1 LAGVSPDTLRHYEL
15 KGLLPKPPRSP
26 NGYRDYP
33 AEATGRVQL
42 VRRAV
47 SLGFTL
53 DEIARILAVRDRGG
67 APCRRVRALG
77 DEKLRALDARLLELS
92 EARDLL
98 RTVLRHWDA
107 LLERSQPGERAGL
120 LDALEPLVAVGT
132 PSPLVPHALR
142 RKRLKHADRS

>member
-1 LAGVSPDTLRHYEL
+1 MDTF
-15 KGLLPKPPRSP
+15 S
-26 NGYRDYP
+26 
-33 AEATGRVQL
+33 ARVRL

-77 DEKLRALDARLLELS
+77 DEKLKALGARLLELS
-92 EARDLL
+92 QSRDLL
-98 RTVLRHWDA
+98 LDVLRHWDA
-107 LLERSQPGERAGL
+107 LLDKAEEGERAGL
-120 LDALEPLVAVGT
+120 LDALEPLVEAGA

-142 RKRLKHADRS
+142 KRPKHSDRS

>member
-1 LAGVSPDTLRHYEL
+1 MSPDTLRHYEL

-33 AEATGRVQL
+33 ADTAKRVRL

-47 SLGFTL
+47 SLGFSL

-77 DEKLRALDARLLELS
+77 EEKLEALESRLLELS
-92 EARDLL
+92 QARDLL
-98 RTVLRHWDA
+98 RSVLRRWDE
-107 LLERSQPGERAGL
+107 LLETAPEGERAGL
-120 LDALEPLVAVGT
+120 LDALEPLVEAGA
-132 PSPLVPHALR
+132 PSPFVPSALR
-142 RKRLKHADRS
+142 RKRK